1 MKKFQFKYQAVL
13 KERKVKEEFTLE
25 LLAEAQHAYQA
36 EVEQKTKLIEV
47 LNQAQTRKEN
57 LGKTPVQ
64 IHEFQSEQ
72 AFITGTKQKLIQSDQ
87 RIFKAQKGVDRAMRN
102 YLQAKRRSQII
113 QDLKDRSYQ
122 EYRKER
128 NRFDQKQLDD
138 IIVMRAHLKEDL
150 L

>member
-13 KERKVKEEFTLE
+13 KERKVKEEFALE

-36 EVEQKTKLIEV
+36 EVDQKIKLIEM
-47 LNQAQTRKEN
+47 LNQSQNRKEN
-57 LGKTPVQ
+57 LGRTPVQ

-72 AFITGTKQKLIQSDQ
+72 AFITGTKQRILQSDQ
-87 RIFKAQKGVDRAMRN
+87 RIFKARKSVDRAMKG
-102 YLQAKRRSQII
+102 YLQAKRRTEIMK
-113 QDLKDRSYQ
+113 DLKEKFYQ

-128 NRFDQKQLDD
+128 NQFEQKQLDD
-138 IIVMRAHLKEDL
+138 MVVMRAHLKEDL